1 MPCASCR
8 RAAVVPRLTRVR
20 LTSLGTASVLLEY
33 AASRLI
39 TDPTFDAEGS
49 TYSMA
54 PKWLPGDWFDST
66 KGYTSP
72 TTPAAVGHLD
82 AALISHDHHFDNL
95 DRSGRALVVSDA
107 VDAVVTHPAGA
118 RRLGREVATGRVT
131 GLGAGESTTLRHGIR
146 ITGLPARHGPRFTPQ
161 VNQVTGFLLEAPD
174 EPTVWITGDT
184 VMTSAVRAAARAHR
198 GVDVLIV
205 HCGAVRFPRAPLL
218 GRALFT
224 FTPAEVVELCRL
236 LEPRVVIPVHRSG
249 WSHFQPEAE
258 LRAALEGAGFGDRT
272 RWLEPGESTE
282 VSRG

>member
-1 MPCASCR
+1 M
-8 RAAVVPRLTRVR
+8 PRLQGVR
-20 LTSLGTASVLLEY
+20 LTYLGTASVLLEY

-54 PKWLPGDWFDST
+54 PSWLPGHGFDST

-72 TTPAAVGHLD
+72 AAPGHLD

-95 DRSGRALVVSDA
+95 DRSGRALVTSDA
-107 VDAVVTHPAGA
+107 VDAVVTHPAAA
-118 RRLGREVATGRVT
+118 RRLGRERAAAGVAGEVT
-131 GLGAGESTTLRHGIR
+131 GLGAGSSTTIGRGIR
-146 ITGLPARHGPRFTPQ
+146 ITGMPARHGPRFTPQ
-161 VNQVTGFLLEAPD
+161 VGEVTGFLLEAAD

-184 VMTSAVRAAARAHR
+184 VMTSAVRAAARVQR
-198 GVDVLIV
+198 RVDVLVV
-205 HCGAVRFPRAPLL
+205 HCGAVRFPRVPLF

-236 LEPRVVIPVHRSG
+236 LEPRVIIPVHRSG

-258 LRAALEGAGFGDRT
+258 LRAALEGAGFGYRT
-272 RWLEPGESTE
+272 VWLQPGESAA
-282 VSRG
+282 V

>member
-1 MPCASCR
+1 M
-8 RAAVVPRLTRVR
+8 
-20 LTSLGTASVLLEY
+20 LLEY

-54 PKWLPGDWFDST
+54 PSWLPGHGFDST

-72 TTPAAVGHLD
+72 TIPSGKFD
-82 AALISHDHHFDNL
+82 AALVSHDHHFDNL
-95 DRSGRALVVSDA
+95 DRSGRALVISDA
-107 VDAVVTHPAGA
+107 VGAVVTHPAAA
-118 RRLGREVATGRVT
+118 RRLGREGARVT
-131 GLGAGESTTLRHGIR
+131 GLGAGASTTVGHGIR
-146 ITGLPARHGPRFTPQ
+146 ITGMPARHGPRFTPQ
-161 VNQVTGFLLEAPD
+161 VNQVTGFLLEAAG

-205 HCGAVRFPRAPLL
+205 HCGAVRFPRVPIF

-224 FTPAEVVELCRL
+224 FTPAEVVDLCRL
-236 LEPRVVIPVHRSG
+236 LEPRVVIPVHRNG

-258 LRAALEGAGFGDRT
+258 LREALDRAGFGDRV
-272 RWLEPGESTE
+272 RWLEPGESAD
-282 VSRG
+282 V